1 MFFGRIRDWLHASSF
16 RRMALLQV
24 VTFGGMVMMVL
35 YITEWSLRTDMRA
48 HARFVQLNTVHDYAR
63 LLQSHDW
70 AALKTLSGKPDDDT
84 HLGFRLTDHDGRMLH
99 ESVTNEIL
107 DYDWDKLSPV
117 SLAQGITRLDVLK
130 HPKGQGELLVVRRG
144 MRDGTT
150 FWFGQTDAVE
160 RRHLA
165 HLMKQLQIIAIT
177 VGLLVFIPI
186 IWFARRIVEPLMKL
200 SAQAQKLALTPGR
213 GRLLT
218 RGLPGAIPEV
228 EDIAGAFDESQE
240 RIETLTTE
248 LHSVNDHLAHEL
260 KTPLARV
267 RGNIESLLNHYGE
280 EDGEEAALRSLDE
293 IDRASDLVQTI
304 LSIRLGDSGVMR
316 LHLEVTSPKELVQEI
331 VEIYG
336 PAAEEKGHRLVHE
349 VLSDNLVLLDRQRV
363 RQCITNLLDNALAY
377 MQKPG
382 EVRIVQQVTVEGG
395 FLLRVQ
401 DTGPGLSDEDKV
413 QIWKRFM
420 RGSASSATT
429 PGTGLG
435 LSLVRAVVRAHYGEV
450 GCENRP
456 EGGAEF
462 WFNLPL
468 APEMVIERTN
478 EEDQTR

>member
-1 MFFGRIRDWLHASSF
+1 MFFARIRDWLHASSF
-16 RRMALLQV
+16 RRMALLQML
-24 VTFGGMVMMVL
+24 TFGGMVLVVL
-35 YITEWSLRTDMRA
+35 YITEWSLRNDMRSN
-48 HARFVQLNTVHDYAR
+48 ARLQQLNAVHDFAR

-70 AALKTLSGKPDDDT
+70 AAIRTLAGKPEDDT
-84 HLGFRLTDHDGRMLH
+84 HIGFRLTDSAGRMLH
-99 ESVTNEIL
+99 ETVTNEVL
-107 DYDWDKLSPV
+107 GYDWDKLPTV
-117 SLAQGITRLDVLK
+117 SLGQGIARIDIIKDTKDK
-130 HPKGQGELLVVRRG
+130 EAELRVVRRG

-150 FWFGQTDAVE
+150 FWYGQTNAIEV
-160 RRHLA
+160 RHLR
-165 HLMKQLQIIAIT
+165 HLMKQLHLISIT

-186 IWFARRIVEPLMKL
+186 VWFARRIVEPLMKL

-218 RGLPGAIPEV
+218 RGAPGAIPEV

-280 EDGEEAALRSLDE
+280 EEGEEAALRSLEE

-331 VEIYG
+331 VEIYSL
-336 PAAEEKGHRLVHE
+336 AAEAKGHTLVHE
-349 VLSDNLVLLDRQRV
+349 ILSDNLVLLDRQRI
-363 RQCITNLLDNALAY
+363 RQAITNLLDNALTY

-401 DTGPGLSDEDKV
+401 DSGPGLSEADKEL
-413 QIWKRFM
+413 IWKRFM

-435 LSLVRAVVRAHYGEV
+435 LSLVRAVVHAHYGTV

-468 APEMVIERTN
+468 APEMAMERKW
-478 EEDQTR
+478 EGE